1 LGVPPP
7 LHDLRH
13 TFCSNLVL
21 SGADLKDVKEMIG
34 HADIGMT
41 DRYSHLTA
49 QHKLL
54 MQRQLTNPHAC
65 QGAGTL
71 TLTKHTNDF
80 DTDTDTD

>member
-1 LGVPPP
+1 
-7 LHDLRH
+7 
-13 TFCSNLVL
+13 
-21 SGADLKDVKEMIG
+21 MIG

-80 DTDTDTD
+80 DTDTDTAWEWLPNRILITINE